1 MRQTKNIDLRNHLS
15 GAYQKY
21 SGRGMMGQQ
30 CPAFVYDSQY
40 DAVMDM
46 ICATSNAPDDEQLY
60 DALADHRFDSLGM
73 NVVLYFPSVSVK
85 P

>member
-15 GAYQKY
+15 GAYQEY
-21 SGRGMMGQQ
+21 SGRGMMGRQ

-46 ICATSNAPDDEQLY
+46 ICATSNAPCDECLY
-60 DALADHRFDSLGM
+60 EAFADHRFDDMGQS
-73 NVVLYFPSVSVK
+73 VVLYFPSVSIV
-85 P
+85 